1 MENAIC
7 NLELQ
12 VLTKI
17 YSAKKVT
24 KKALAGVSFTLGPGL
39 YGLLGPNGA
48 GKSTMTVSYTHLD
61 VYKRQLFCCFQ
72 FISL

>member
-24 KKALAGVSFTLGPGL
+24 KGPGRSEFHSARAFTAFW
-39 YGLLGPNGA
+39 GPMA
-48 GKSTMTVSYTHLD
+48 QAKAP
-61 VYKRQLFCCFQ
+61 
-72 FISL
+72 

>member
-17 YSAKKVT
+17 YSAKKAT
-24 KKALAGVSFTLGPGL
+24 KKALAGVSFTLGPG
-39 YGLLGPNGA
+39 PMA
-48 GKSTMTVSYTHLD
+48 QAKAP
-61 VYKRQLFCCFQ
+61 
-72 FISL
+72 

>member
-39 YGLLGPNGA
+39 YGLLGVTAKQHRDLA
-48 GKSTMTVSYTHLD
+48 GTYHP
-61 VYKRQLFCCFQ
+61 
-72 FISL
+72 